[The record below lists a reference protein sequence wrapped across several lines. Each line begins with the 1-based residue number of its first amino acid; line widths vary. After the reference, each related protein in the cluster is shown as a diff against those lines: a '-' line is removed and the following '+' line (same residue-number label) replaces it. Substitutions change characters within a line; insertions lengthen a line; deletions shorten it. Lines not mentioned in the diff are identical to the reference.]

1 MVVHGAQALLALQVV
16 AAEEHG
22 TPVRLQVVGITQV
35 LTRQEGLL
43 RSGVLVGQLD
53 GAVLLNKAVVGM
65 SSLYILSVDY
75 KHDDFD
81 IGSNRE
87 ALVRSLH
94 VTARPSES
102 RATMNMR
109 LS

>member
-22 TPVRLQVVGITQV
+22 TPVRLQVVGITRV
-35 LTRQEGLL
+35 LTRQGGLL
-43 RSGVLVGQLD
+43 RSGVLVD

-65 SSLYILSVDY
+65 SSLYILFVDY

-81 IGSNRE
+81 IGSNQE

-94 VTARPSES
+94 VTAGPSES

-109 LS
+109 LSVA